1 MLGLV
6 QGKRQWRESVGPIAD
21 QICSVGAEWLLAGM
35 PGASG
40 DGGIGGV
47 ASVQWSRNTDQA
59 IPIGDAA
66 FARDALASQGIA
78 NGISGVCR
86 CLRVRTRVGP
96 IADGSAARSSA
107 ISRPFSASC
116 TAAFTLPSHIG
127 GATQIFSRDSGR
139 PFWQNRSLVDLGAAA
154 RSTLG
159 PWKRLFARHSGA
171 STRWPLRL

>member
-78 NGISGVCR
+78 NGISGGLSLFESPDPRRSYCR
-86 CLRVRTRVGP
+86 RIRGEVLGH
-96 IADGSAARSSA
+96 IATLQRLVHSCVHAPQPYWRGYADFLAR
-107 ISRPFSASC
+107 
-116 TAAFTLPSHIG
+116 
-127 GATQIFSRDSGR
+127 
-139 PFWQNRSLVDLGAAA
+139 
-154 RSTLG
+154 LG
-159 PWKRLFARHSGA
+159 PALLAKS
-171 STRWPLRL
+171 